1 MQLLKIKIKLLLGI
15 KLQVTAYYKNKP
27 KWQIT
32 WKRTFN
38 RDGIFNRDEND
49 GIFNWNGIF
58 NRDGIFIWNG
68 IFNRDG
74 IFN

>member
-15 KLQVTAYYKNKP
+15 KLQVTAYYNKNKP

-58 NRDGIFIWNG
+58 NRDGIFN
-68 IFNRDG
+68 
-74 IFN
+74 

>member
-32 WKRTFN
+32 WKRTFLIEM
-38 RDGIFNRDEND
+38 GFSISRDEND

-68 IFNRDG
+68 IFN
-74 IFN
+74 